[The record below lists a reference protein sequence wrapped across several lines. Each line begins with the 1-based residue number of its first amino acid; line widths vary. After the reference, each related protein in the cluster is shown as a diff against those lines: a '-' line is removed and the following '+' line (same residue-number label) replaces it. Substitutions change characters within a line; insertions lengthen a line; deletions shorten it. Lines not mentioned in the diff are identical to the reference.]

1 MLDTNIFSYL
11 VKNNNQ
17 ALIDKFESAS
27 KKANIVISTISIAEI
42 FYGIHKKQSKRLELS
57 VNHALLPF
65 EKMPFDEKSAM
76 IYGEIRADLSKK
88 GQIIGNNDMLI
99 AAHAK
104 SLNATIITN
113 NTKEFD
119 RVEGLKV
126 ENWVA

>member
-1 MLDTNIFSYL
+1 M
-11 VKNNNQ
+11 
-17 ALIDKFESAS
+17 
-27 KKANIVISTISIAEI
+27 
-42 FYGIHKKQSKRLELS
+42 ELS

-104 SLNATIITN
+104 RLNATIITN